1 MDNLKTKVDDLG
13 VDELEIVPV
22 DLEKVSDA
30 MSEEVIK
37 KQNSTN

>member
-13 VDELEIVPV
+13 ADKLEIVPV